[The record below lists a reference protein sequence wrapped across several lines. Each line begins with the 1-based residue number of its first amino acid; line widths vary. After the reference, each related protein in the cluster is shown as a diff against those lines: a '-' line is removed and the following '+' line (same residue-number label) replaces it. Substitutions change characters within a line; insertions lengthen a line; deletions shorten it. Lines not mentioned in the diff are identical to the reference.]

1 MDDDGQPDKIWLLRA
16 DSTPVQRHVKVRG
29 DANPY
34 DPACEIYFVV
44 REEARMRESFRGTR
58 ILRFLWYE
66 QHGCAL
72 YATQRSPGP
81 RDGVCTIAS
90 LAQWV
95 VRPVRRTAS
104 YFIPSAR
111 TGYIA
116 CVFPYPR
123 RISFQEAFEAL
134 EPDHGKLSCP
144 VLRGPGLSNGVR
156 LLDPHAN
163 QILSFR
169 RTSKYEIQRITE
181 TQVKPLTARLSQGS
195 NSAAFSVLRQTIG
208 FHSCSVP
215 VRGGAEIS
223 SS

>member
-1 MDDDGQPDKIWLLRA
+1 MRIPTIPPARFTSWYAKRLECENRFAELVSCASSGMN
-16 DSTPVQRHVKVRG
+16 STV
-29 DANPY
+29 
-34 DPACEIYFVV
+34 
-44 REEARMRESFRGTR
+44 
-58 ILRFLWYE
+58 
-66 QHGCAL
+66 CAL
-72 YATQRSPGP
+72 YATKRSPGP